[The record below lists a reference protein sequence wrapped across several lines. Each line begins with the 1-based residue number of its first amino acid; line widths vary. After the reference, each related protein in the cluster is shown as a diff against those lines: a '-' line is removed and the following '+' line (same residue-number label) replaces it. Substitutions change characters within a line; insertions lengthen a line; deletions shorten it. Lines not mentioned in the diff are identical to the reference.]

1 MNTTP
6 DFVLFLG
13 RFHPLLVHLPIGML
27 LLAGV
32 MEFFGRKE
40 KYKAL
45 KGATTFVLLISA
57 IAAIAAAFLGWMLSQ
72 GGGYDEDLLFW
83 HKWQGIGL
91 AVFASLA
98 WLVKAQPKKLKIPA
112 ILNKA
117 YTPLLILAIFMLAL
131 AGHNGGSLTHG
142 EDYLFQYAPQPVRS
156 LAGLPPKAEKR
167 PPITDIQEAEVF
179 ADLVQPMLEQRCVS
193 CHRAGKRKGE
203 LRMDTPAELLKG
215 GENGAVFV
223 AGNADESNLYIRV
236 NLPHE
241 DEEHMPPEGKKPLN
255 EKQIELLGWW
265 IDAGAPTDTTTVS
278 QLEIPDYI
286 KPILAAMGG
295 GGSLDEDPTAPKG
308 IFAEPV
314 VEPTAT
320 ALGELAAEGVLV
332 MPVSQ
337 QTNYLRVKVNQD
349 TTPFANAQ
357 MQLLLPLA
365 EQITWL
371 DLRYATPTDYSV
383 LAQLKNLT
391 ELHLEQSPIKDADLK
406 HLAGLERLEYLN
418 LYGTEITNAGIETLK
433 ALPALKVV
441 YLWQSKVDKAG
452 VAALREAKP
461 DLEINMGWE
470 EEAAVAVP
478 AE

>member
-32 MEFFGRKE
+32 MEFMGRKE

-45 KGATTFVLLISA
+45 KGATSFVLLISA
-57 IAAIAAAFLGWMLSQ
+57 IGAIGAAFLGWLLSQ

-91 AVFASLA
+91 AVFATLA

-112 ILNKA
+112 VLSKA
-117 YTPLLILAIFMLAL
+117 YTPLLILAIFMLGL

-156 LAGLPPKAEKR
+156 IAGLPPKAEKR
-167 PPITDIQEAEVF
+167 PPITDIQEAQLY

-193 CHRAGKRKGE
+193 CHRAGKKKGD
-203 LRMDTPAELLKG
+203 LRMDTPEQLLKG
-215 GENGAVFV
+215 GEEGPAFV
-223 AGNADESNLYIRV
+223 AGNAEESNLFIRV
-236 NLPHE
+236 NLPE
-241 DEEHMPPEGKKPLN
+241 DDEEHMPPEGKKPLS

-265 IDAGAPTDTTTVS
+265 IDAGAPTDTTTVA

-286 KPILAAMGG
+286 KPVLAAFGE
-295 GGSLDEDPTAPKG
+295 GSLDDDPTAPQG

-314 VEPTAT
+314 AEPAAD

-349 TTPFANAQ
+349 TTPFANVQ

-365 EQITWL
+365 DQITWL

-391 ELHLEQSPIKDADLK
+391 ELHLEQSPIKDADLQ

-418 LYGTEITNAGIETLK
+418 LYGTEITNAGIETIK

-461 DLEINMGWE
+461 ELEINMGWE
-470 EEAAVAVP
+470 DDVAEPVS
-478 AE
+478 AD